1 MTAACVTTTEPT
13 IIVPVRKTVLTFGAV
28 MLLRTDVVPVTRM
41 PTTTAQQTV
50 RAYSVA
56 MRSKIDAVPVT
67 RMLTM
72 TVLQTVPVTSEAM
85 RSKTALGLVPG
96 LQPKMKAAAV

>member
-1 MTAACVTTTEPT
+1 
-13 IIVPVRKTVLTFGAV
+13 
-28 MLLRTDVVPVTRM
+28 
-41 PTTTAQQTV
+41 
-50 RAYSVA
+50 